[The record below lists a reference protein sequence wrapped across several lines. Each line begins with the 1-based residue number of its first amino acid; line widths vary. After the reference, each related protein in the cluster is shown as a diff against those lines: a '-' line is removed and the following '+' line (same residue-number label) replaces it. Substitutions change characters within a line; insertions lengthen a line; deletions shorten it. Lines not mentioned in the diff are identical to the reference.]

1 MADSVDAQAARRCH
15 ALFSSGS
22 IGPCLEQL
30 EQLQL
35 RAAGSRSTQV
45 QIEHN
50 KLVCQYHA
58 HGGGGMFGGM
68 SELIWMAVVAGIM
81 YMGHR
86 NGMGPWQ
93 LMMLYNMLQGNRGHR
108 PGFGGGFGGP
118 FGRRRGFF

>member
-45 QIEHN
+45 KIEHN

-58 HGGGGMFGGM
+58 HGGGDADQRLVFSGVACENSSVCGGAAG
-68 SELIWMAVVAGIM
+68 EARRAAV
-81 YMGHR
+81 
-86 NGMGPWQ
+86 
-93 LMMLYNMLQGNRGHR
+93 RGLEVSL
-108 PGFGGGFGGP
+108 G
-118 FGRRRGFF
+118 